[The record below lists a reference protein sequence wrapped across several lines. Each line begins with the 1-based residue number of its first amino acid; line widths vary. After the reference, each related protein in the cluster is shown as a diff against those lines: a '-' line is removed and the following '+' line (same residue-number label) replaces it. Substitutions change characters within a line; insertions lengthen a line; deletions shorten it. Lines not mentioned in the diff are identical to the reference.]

1 MFFAARSCGPA
12 GRWGIAAAVS
22 VDGGWTWRPL
32 GWALREPA
40 ADLLGATAFQH
51 NGTVRCSSR
60 GGVGGRGTRAAH
72 AVIWRTTEGLQR
84 RRAPASKL
92 CMHPLSLPLPALPS
106 LSVRTVRAPVP
117 THPATLQWF
126 LVPEVAGRRQ
136 VTLYRASHFPTAWE
150 LHSVLLEAA
159 QPLQGLGIVQ
169 HSGQWW
175 LLGSLP
181 GTRQGEARGLQDR
194 AAGS

>member
-1 MFFAARSCGPA
+1 MQGSPTGFGILASDASPLRLRPLDLLGHETAVAMPLANPVLTHAQLPGVAALGRPTIAPSPHDAREAHMFFAARACGPA

-51 NGTVRCSSR
+51 NGTVRCGSR

-72 AVIWRTTEGLQR
+72 AVFWRTTEGLQR
-84 RRAPASKL
+84 GHAPASKL

-106 LSVRTVRAPVP
+106 LTVLCVCPC
-117 THPATLQWF
+117 
-126 LVPEVAGRRQ
+126 RRSP
-136 VTLYRASHFPTAWE
+136 RRR
-150 LHSVLLEAA
+150 
-159 QPLQGLGIVQ
+159 
-169 HSGQWW
+169 SGF
-175 LLGSLP
+175 
-181 GTRQGEARGLQDR
+181 
-194 AAGS
+194 